1 MKCSTITIYRKIF
14 QDQWNSNILT
24 SNKQY
29 FWLNFFN
36 PFRHLPSELA
46 HLISLTY
53 VIDGV
58 SFKPIH
64 SPSTMNPKQMIG
76 NDCEN
81 PSIIQEIKSGTLT
94 NMNDFR
100 RPILSQTGPL
110 SKLPIG
116 CATCAKLAMKL
127 QTNQ

>member
-1 MKCSTITIYRKIF
+1 M
-14 QDQWNSNILT
+14 
-24 SNKQY
+24 
-29 FWLNFFN
+29 
-36 PFRHLPSELA
+36 PSELA